1 MMDTT
6 NKKSLNTYKENYNN
20 KQNEKQSKSQVIS
33 VGRSFGG
40 FSVNLQ

>member
-6 NKKSLNTYKENYNN
+6 NKKSLNTYKENFSN